1 MLIKL
6 FLVVVIEG
14 EELVADE
21 CFIVFGLLG
30 VVGDAGE

>member
-1 MLIKL
+1 MLVKL
-6 FLVVVIEG
+6 FLVVVVEG

-21 CFIVFGLLG
+21 YFIVFGLLR